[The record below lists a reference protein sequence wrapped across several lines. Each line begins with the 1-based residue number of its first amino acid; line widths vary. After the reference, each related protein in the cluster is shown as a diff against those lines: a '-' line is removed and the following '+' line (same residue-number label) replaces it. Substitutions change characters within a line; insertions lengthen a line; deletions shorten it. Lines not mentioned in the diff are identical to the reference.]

1 MTDSSTRRSIILG
14 GAAALLSGCAQMPDL
29 GDSGWVLTGHAR
41 PAPSTPATPQVIESN
56 ANGVLRLRQ
65 GRDFETTMTL
75 TAGTAD
81 ALHWVSPQR
90 LLIATRNGRVVRSVG
105 FRSNLRTTRFLSPD
119 PVATG
124 LHRGGDLG
132 EAKHLV
138 DLPEGNRFGHLIT
151 SRFEVVGGDR
161 INVFGAGRDVIL
173 VRESNVMTP
182 ESWSFENLFWIDPQT
197 GFVWRSVQHIA
208 PGVAPIEIDVLRPPR
223 VAQ

>member
-14 GAAALLSGCAQMPDL
+14 GAAVLLSGCGPMVDL
-29 GDSGWVLTGHAR
+29 GDSGWVLTDHVS
-41 PAPSTPATPQVIESN
+41 PAPSTPVTRQEIEN
-56 ANGVLRLRQ
+56 ASNGVLRLRQ
-65 GRDFETTMTL
+65 GRGFETTMTL
-75 TAGTAD
+75 TGGTTGD
-81 ALHWVSPQR
+81 LHWISPQR

-119 PVATG
+119 PVGAG
-124 LHRGGDLG
+124 LHRGTDPG
-132 EAKHLV
+132 ELKRLV

-161 INVFGAGRDVIL
+161 VNVLEAARDVLL

-182 ESWSFENLFWIDPQT
+182 EGWSFENLFWVDPQT

-223 VAQ
+223 VAR